1 MTDLYTIAVLL
12 FPWFSLLVLIVLAK
26 VLIKWA
32 RAQHVGAFAFGA
44 IIQMLL
50 PDPYAERT
58 IKIVQEA
65 KKEVKEKENE
75 QQSQL

>member
-1 MTDLYTIAVLL
+1 M
-12 FPWFSLLVLIVLAK
+12 VLAK
-26 VLIKWA
+26 ILIRWA
-32 RAQHVGAFAFGA
+32 RTQHVRAFAFGA
-44 IIQMLL
+44 IIQMFL

-65 KKEVKEKENE
+65 KKEVKEKEDE